1 MNRSEP
7 LAQSHSPFHSQF
19 QSRAAARVLA
29 LALLADGRLSAGERA
44 VLRARHGLMRRL
56 GIAPEVLDREVQS
69 CSGRLLSARDPDWEG
84 PCLPEAGT
92 LRRLLADI
100 GDRDSRNRLFR
111 LCADIAEADG
121 ELSEGEFRLLAAALE
136 QWGIHRRM
144 LALAD
149 TDRGMAMRSA

>member
-1 MNRSEP
+1 MNRSET
-7 LAQSHSPFHSQF
+7 LVQSHSPS

-44 VLRARHGLMRRL
+44 ALQAGDAVMREI
-56 GIAPEVLDREVQS
+56 GIAPEMLESELQS
-69 CSGRLLSARDPDWEG
+69 CSGSLLAARDPDWEG
-84 PCLPEAGT
+84 ACLPGAEA
-92 LRRLLADI
+92 LRGLLADV
-100 GDRDSRNRLFR
+100 GDRECRHRLFR